1 MLSTDLLDRQLLD
14 ALPFG
19 FCVLDL
25 DGRITS
31 VHQPAARFGREV
43 AIPMSGVDEARD
55 RFLWDVSAELF
66 PQEQVERVLRQ
77 LRAGR
82 SPVATWEIGQGDA
95 AGGRTLMAQVTPVH
109 DESHAVTGFV
119 VITVD
124 ATAVQRVH
132 VAAASAATA
141 LSRTTEIDRAY
152 NETAHQIRQH
162 LRPDIIVIALIDP
175 TDESSGP
182 RIVYDS
188 GTVDD
193 RRATERRLADDWREA
208 LARGHLHGRQT
219 DSSWTLTS
227 PLLTP
232 DTALGVI
239 TVAAD
244 DSTSLERFADARA
257 LLADISTHLA
267 AAIERASAADR
278 AERRQHAHIIGEI
291 ASGVAQE
298 LRNPIFGISSAAQL
312 LRFRAREDPVM
323 EKNVGRILRE
333 VERLNRMVTTL
344 AELGRPVSLK
354 RSPGDPDAVWDDVLE
369 VERGRLESRVVA
381 VRRTRP
387 NPHVALP
394 IDAEQ
399 LAQAFRSILSNAV
412 EAAPEAS
419 DIALS
424 ATGLANGGWRCRL
437 TNGGAPI
444 PADVLPRVFDAFVS
458 TKPGSTGIGLAH
470 TRRIVE
476 EHGGTISIESS
487 AEAGTSVT
495 LVLPP
500 K

>member
-14 ALPFG
+14 ALPIG
-19 FCVLDL
+19 LCVLDL

-31 VHQPAARFGREV
+31 VHQPAARFGRDV
-43 AIPMSGVDEARD
+43 GTPVSGADDARD
-55 RFLWDVSAELF
+55 RFLWDVSADLF
-66 PQEQVERVLRQ
+66 PQEQLERALRE

-82 SPVATWEIGQGDA
+82 SPVASWEIAQGDSTA
-95 AGGRTLMAQVTPVH
+95 RRSLMAQVTPVH
-109 DESHAVTGFV
+109 DDSHAVTGFV

-124 ATAVQRVH
+124 TTASQRVH

-141 LSRTTEIDRAY
+141 LSRTTELDRAY
-152 NETAHQIRQH
+152 NETAHQLRQH

-175 TDESSGP
+175 SDESSGP

-193 RRATERRLADDWREA
+193 RRAMEARLADQWHET
-208 LARGHLHGRQT
+208 LARGQLHGRQT
-219 DSSWTLTS
+219 DSSWTLTA

-232 DTALGVI
+232 DTPLGVI

-244 DSTSLERFADARA
+244 DSASLERFADART

-267 AAIERASAADR
+267 AAIERASAAVR
-278 AERRQHAHIIGEI
+278 SERRQHAHLIGEI

-333 VERLNRMVTTL
+333 AERLNRMVTTL

-369 VERGRLESRVVA
+369 MERGRLESRVVA

-387 NPHVALP
+387 NPRMSLQ
-394 IDAEQ
+394 IDGEQ

-424 ATGLANGGWRCRL
+424 TTTLANGGWRCRL

-458 TKPGSTGIGLAH
+458 TKPGSTGTGLAH
-470 TRRIVE
+470 ARRIVE
-476 EHGGTISIESS
+476 EHGGTIWIEST
-487 AEAGTSVT
+487 ADAGTTVT
-495 LVLPP
+495 LVLPA